1 MFSFRCTGCVFRNVP
16 VLSSVLS
23 LLGGPLDNMG
33 YHSRCTI
40 DKVTINFN
48 TPFKEIYVIFIGTG
62 LLCQACLTKRW
73 VHRENVL
80 QRWPKYRVLFCMH
93 AFLNFRLN
101 VSKVKRSS
109 SSYQASMN
117 RTVVYYYVNS
127 ILVCGTFF
135 VESLVNSNSCS
146 LWRVHIKKI
155 S

>member
-1 MFSFRCTGCVFRNVP
+1 MFLFCRVSWAF
-16 VLSSVLS
+16 
-23 LLGGPLDNMG
+23 LGGRL
-33 YHSRCTI
+33 I
-40 DKVTINFN
+40 VWVTIQGAQLIKLLS
-48 TPFKEIYVIFIGTG
+48 TSTHLFKEIYVIFIGTG
-62 LLCQACLTKRW
+62 LLCQACLTERW

-80 QRWPKYRVLFCMH
+80 LRWPKYRVLFCMH

-101 VSKVKRSS
+101 VSKAKTSG

-117 RTVVYYYVNS
+117 RTVAYYQVNS